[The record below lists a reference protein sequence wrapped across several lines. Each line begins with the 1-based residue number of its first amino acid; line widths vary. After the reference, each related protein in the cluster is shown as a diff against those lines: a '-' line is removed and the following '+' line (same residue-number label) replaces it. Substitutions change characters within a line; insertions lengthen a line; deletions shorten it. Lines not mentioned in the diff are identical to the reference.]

1 MKSQLKANMMTTFT
15 HDKAW
20 SRIRDIGPLG
30 DDKMKEVIQY
40 GHNSLALKAPI
51 PIHVKKLEVEFEIS
65 NCVKN
70 YFEKIN
76 NDELD

>member
-1 MKSQLKANMMTTFT
+1 MKSQLKANMVTTFT
-15 HDKAW
+15 HDETW

-30 DDKMKEVIQY
+30 DDKMKEVLRIC
-40 GHNSLALKAPI
+40 HNSLALKAPI
-51 PIHVKKLEVEFEIS
+51 PIHVKKLEVVFEIS